1 MYEEFEDT
9 TEAISR
15 RIDNTMVKIKNKTK
29 GQKIIYKTLHSI
41 QKFEKHEPH

>member
-9 TEAISR
+9 KGAISR
-15 RIDNTMVKIKNKTK
+15 RINNAIVKIKNKTK
-29 GQKIIYKTLHSI
+29 GQKIIHKTLHSI